1 MYKRLNQIKYEPFVL
16 EKTTKLKMNRKIITQ
31 QAMAQQATTQQQ
43 MTAQKEEPLT
53 YTVHAMLR
61 AHKDKLTMELNQF
74 MAKISAK
81 IRPENDH
88 SDYCALDTSPERT
101 TWSSDDIFWKIEHLS
116 NQLLKV
122 EMLKSALNEN
132 TAEKIVT
139 LLDNDKYQSMSDWAI
154 ERELNRCK
162 NHHHS
167 E

>member
-1 MYKRLNQIKYEPFVL
+1 
-16 EKTTKLKMNRKIITQ
+16 MNRKIITQ
-31 QAMAQQATTQQQ
+31 QAMTQQATTQE
-43 MTAQKEEPLT
+43 TLTSSKEEPFMHT
-53 YTVHAMLR
+53 IHAMLR

-101 TWSSDDIFWKIEHLS
+101 TWSSDDIFWKIEQLS
-116 NQLLKV
+116 NQLLKI

-132 TAEKIVT
+132 NAVKIMT
-139 LLDNDKYQSMSDWAI
+139 LLENDKYQSMNDWAI
-154 ERELNRCK
+154 ERELNKGK
-162 NHHHS
+162 NCHHS